1 MSERLKRIIA
11 IFFALN
17 ILFEVISP
25 SVALALTSGPSQ
37 PEVQAFTPVSTSDM
51 VNVFSGDFN
60 YNIPLLDV
68 EGYPVN
74 LAYNAGVTMDQEASW
89 VGLGWNINP
98 GTLNRGMRGLPDD
111 FNGEEVVKQTSMK
124 ANQTFGLSL
133 SPGVEIF
140 GKDIKKQSAALKLA
154 FGLNYNSYNGCGV
167 DMSANISLSS
177 SMNTKSSVTG
187 GLGLSSGT
195 GKGLGITANAGF
207 EKKTMDYKDGN
218 AISTKKSTSLGLGF
232 NTVSGLTGLT
242 YNTSVTRSFLNIAS
256 LLSFSIKLSK
266 SSANGGSSFS
276 FANPTYIPNSGPS
289 MINMGLSLT
298 GSFGAEAV
306 GTHPKGSLT
315 AYYSGAFIRDKELK
329 YGAYGYLYSDGA
341 NDGTRQNLLHDF
353 NREKDAGFNMNTP
366 NLPVTNYSYDSYSY
380 SGQGI
385 GGSFRPFRNDVG
397 TVFDPYVKNFPDIN
411 ANVGFEIGGGNLA
424 HGGLNVALM
433 FSRTKGGKWVNL
445 NEAAKEATFKG
456 KQEGFSEN
464 VFFKQT
470 GEKTAETDMAYFN
483 NTVNGFNPVYFDLQV
498 VGPEAACTKN
508 MKNEYGG
515 SKTLANTLKSSRAR
529 RNENV
534 TVLTADMASVNGV
547 ETTIKSYS
555 LDATFS
561 VFDPSPCGTCT
572 TPIPRVGGDR
582 KANHISEISTVRDDG
597 ARYVYGLPA
606 YNTEQ
611 KEVTFSTEAS
621 PNFGTGQVTYLSGE
635 DDVNTNSSGNDHYY
649 QSSKLPAYA
658 HSFLLTSVLSADYV
672 DKTGNGPSNDDLG
685 KYTKFNYTRVNSDY
699 GWRTPYGAS
708 KATFNAGL
716 RSSTGAVGD
725 DKASYVIGKKEIWM
739 LHSIETKNY
748 VAVFELQDRD
758 DAFPIDPTNLGGVP
772 SYTVTNKSQ
781 CLKEIRLYTKQEIK
795 RAGSVALA
803 IPLKK
808 VTFTYDYSL
817 CTKIENNKYIATTA
831 PGKLT
836 LKKVHFTYQGSSKG
850 MLSPYVF
857 DYGDNDH
864 DNGAFTAAITPTYNI
879 KAYDRWGT
887 YQSNVSTG
895 SYNPD
900 ATGNSPLADEFPYT
914 NQDLTSNNP
923 NDNAAAWNLT
933 SIKLPSGGEIK
944 VTYEADDYA
953 YVQDKKAMKMFITA
967 GADAN
972 PNVNPTGNS
981 STLYSGSNNY
991 DYMYLKTTA
1000 SDLAA
1005 IADYTVRHSG
1015 STTKDAVRD
1024 LFFKDETGKDIKYV
1038 YFRFLV
1044 NVERNL
1050 SAFTPKWEYVSG
1062 YAKIDYNTTLTVTAA
1077 PDLDGSNIRFK
1088 VVEEEI
1094 FDNISLPGVKVHPIS
1109 MAGINFVRKYMPRV
1123 AFDNYQDP
1131 FGGPLN
1137 LLNLVMA
1144 IKSSVTPIVQFFKGG
1159 MSNALRL
1166 SRASS
1171 QFQTKRS
1178 FVRLYAGDG
1187 CKKGGGYRVKR
1198 IELDDNWK
1206 AISNNN
1212 NNNNNTYG
1220 QEYFYQ
1226 TKNSDGRVISS
1237 GVASYEPLIGGDE
1250 NPFRQPVFYKEQ
1262 HILAPDDDF
1271 YQEEPFGESFFPGPS
1286 VGYSRVTVRNLVKDS
1301 GPSIV
1306 RRHAT
1311 GAVVHEFYTAK
1322 DFPTKAT
1329 RTNMRKERHKPNPV
1343 VKFLKFFVK
1352 DYMTTSQGYQ
1362 IVLNDMHGK
1371 PKAQWVYKEPDAAIT
1386 NANKILDEYYGN
1398 NYISGIEYKYK
1409 RNLDQLNNNADVIQK
1424 SGQIENTQVGVDY
1437 DMVVDS
1443 KDSQTWT
1450 ANASTNGNLE
1460 GFLLA
1465 IFPALVPTIFPGYN
1479 QEKVKYRSSVITKVL
1494 YRYGLLEE
1502 TIAYDNGASVS
1513 TKNKLWDAETGEV
1526 VLTETVN
1533 NFNDAVYNLKYP
1545 AHWAYDRMG
1554 QAAKNILATSTIS
1567 GGNLNNPQVF
1577 VTGDEVLLS
1586 GATNVK
1592 AWVLKT
1598 SPAVVIIDNNGNTI
1612 NLGSYTAATVTRS
1625 GNRNQQNVN
1634 VANVTSLIN
1643 PVNSNVLVLNN
1654 SSKVLNASAAE
1665 FKDEWPIFC
1674 NCGTTSTS
1682 VKNPFL
1688 TGQKGNWRAY
1698 AGYVYLTGR
1707 EQTKQNQNTNLRKD
1721 GPYKTYAPFWSPNP
1735 SANPYNWTKSTEAA
1749 WQYTSKSTMYSPYGF
1764 ELENQDALG
1773 RNSAALYG
1781 YGNTLPVAV
1790 SSNAK
1795 YRQVAFDGFED
1806 YDYNNPCENDRFTYI
1821 QFDEGSGIVTYPTP
1835 NYISKTASPNQ
1846 KYAHTGRK
1854 AMVVVPGQTITVTT
1868 TVQSTGCSPLIIN

>member
-1 MSERLKRIIA
+1 MSERVKRIIA

-51 VNVFSGDFN
+51 VSVFSGDFN

-74 LAYNAGVTMDQEASW
+74 LAYNAGATMDQEASW

-111 FNGEEVVKQTSMK
+111 FKGDEIVKETSMK
-124 ANQTFGLSL
+124 PNQTFGVSV
-133 SPGVEIF
+133 SPGAELF
-140 GKDIKKQSAALKLA
+140 GKELKKLKLS
-154 FGLNYNSYNGCGV
+154 FGLNFNSYNGVGV
-167 DMSANISLSS
+167 DLSANINLLSGQ
-177 SMNTKSSVTG
+177 NGKTTTNL

-195 GKGLGITANAGF
+195 GKGLGISPTLSF
-207 EKKTMDYKDGN
+207 EKNINQSNDSK
-218 AISTKKSTSLGLGF
+218 AINTKVSSSLGLNF
-232 NTVSGLTGLT
+232 NSVGGLQALT
-242 YNTSVTRSFLNIAS
+242 ISASVTRTTYNMDF
-256 LLSFSIKLSK
+256 FSSK
-266 SSANGGSSFS
+266 FMSRGNGTANGGASFS

-298 GSFGAEAV
+298 GSFGAELV
-306 GTHPKGSLT
+306 GAHPKGSLT
-315 AYYSGAFIRDKELK
+315 AYYSGSFIKDKSLS
-329 YGAYGYLYSDGA
+329 YGAYGYLYSDLA
-341 NDGTRQNLLHDF
+341 NDGTRQDQLHDF
-353 NREKDAGFNMNTP
+353 NREKDAGFTMNTT

-411 ANVGFEIGGGNLA
+411 ANVGFEIGAGNIA

-433 FSRTKGGKWVNL
+433 FSRTKTGRWLDL
-445 NEAAKEATFKG
+445 NEAAKIANFKG
-456 KQEGFSEN
+456 KQNGFDEN

-470 GEKTAETDMAYFN
+470 GEKTAETDMAFFN
-483 NTVNGFNPVYFDLQV
+483 NTLNGFNPAYFDLQV

-508 MKNEYGG
+508 MKTEYGT
-515 SKTLANTLKSSRAR
+515 SKTLTNNFKSSRVR

-534 TVLTADMASVNGV
+534 TVLTADMASINGV
-547 ETTIKSYS
+547 DTQLKNYGSGFTM
-555 LDATFS
+555 
-561 VFDPSPCGTCT
+561 FDPTPCPSCITSM
-572 TPIPRVGGDR
+572 PRVSGDR
-582 KANHISEISTVRDDG
+582 KANHLSEISTIRDDG

-606 YNTEQ
+606 YNKEQ
-611 KEVTFSTEAS
+611 KEVTFATEA
-621 PNFGTGQVTYLSGE
+621 PANYATGQVSYSAGE
-635 DDVNTNSSGNDHYY
+635 DGLNSNSSGKDHYY
-649 QSSKLPAYA
+649 QRNTVPGYA

-672 DKTGNGPSNDDLG
+672 DKTGNGPSKDDLG
-685 KYTKFNYTRVNSDY
+685 KYTKFNYSLVNANY
-699 GWRTPYGAS
+699 GWRTPYEAG
-708 KATFNAGL
+708 KGTFNAGL
-716 RSSTGAVGD
+716 RSVKGAAGD
-725 DKASYVIGKKEIWM
+725 DKASYIIGKKEIWM

-748 VAVFELQDRD
+748 IAVFELQNRD
-758 DAFPIDPTNLGGVP
+758 DAFPIHPANAGGLPT
-772 SYTVTNKSQ
+772 SSFSTDKSQ
-781 CLKEIRLYTKQEIK
+781 CLKEIRLYTKEEIK
-795 RAGSVALA
+795 RAGSVAAA

-817 CTKIENNKYIATTA
+817 CPNLENNKNFNTTTRTG

-836 LKKVHFTYQGSSKG
+836 LKEVCFTYQGSSKG
-850 MLSPYVF
+850 KLSPYVF
-857 DYGDNDH
+857 TYADNDH
-864 DNGAFTAAITPTYNI
+864 DPVTVNSVNPNYNI

-887 YQSNVSTG
+887 YQQNVSTSG
-895 SYNPD
+895 YLPD
-900 ATGNSPLADEFPYT
+900 VTTNVPLADEFPYT
-914 NQDLTSNNP
+914 NQDVLSSTNKP
-923 NDNAAAWNLT
+923 DDNAVAWNLT

-953 YVQDKKAMKMFITA
+953 YVQDKKAMKMFIT
-967 GADAN
+967 
-972 PNVNPTGNS
+972 TGSSIHTSTVAVTSTNS
-981 STLYSGSNNY
+981 VSTLFDGPTNY
-991 DYMYLKTTA
+991 KAMYLKTTQ
-1000 SDLAA
+1000 SDKNAVTNYISKFGGTTANA
-1005 IADYTVRHSG
+1005 IRQ
-1015 STTKDAVRD
+1015 
-1024 LFFKDETGKDIKYV
+1024 LFFKDENGQDIKYM

-1050 SAFTPKWEYVSG
+1050 SAYTPKWEYVSG
-1062 YAKIDYNTTLTVTAA
+1062 YAKIDFGTA
-1077 PDLDGSNIRFK
+1077 PDYDGSNNIRFL
-1088 VVEEEI
+1088 VIEEPI
-1094 FDNISLPGVKVHPIS
+1094 FDNVDLPGVNVHPVS
-1109 MAGINFVRKYMPRV
+1109 MAGINFVRKYMSNV

-1131 FGGPLN
+1131 FGGPFN
-1137 LLNLVMA
+1137 LFNVVSA
-1144 IKSSVTPIVQFFKGG
+1144 VKSSITPIVQFFKGG

-1171 QFQTKRS
+1171 QFQINRS

-1187 CKKGGGYRVKR
+1187 FKKGGGYRVKR

-1206 AISNNN
+1206 AISGNNN
-1212 NNNNNTYG
+1212 NANNTYG

-1226 TKNSDGRVISS
+1226 TKSNDGRLISS

-1250 NPFRQPVFYKEQ
+1250 NPFRQPVFYKEK
-1262 HILAPDDDF
+1262 HILAPDDDYF
-1271 YQEEPFGESFFPGPS
+1271 QEEPFGESFFPGPS
-1286 VGYSRVTVRNLVKDS
+1286 IGYSRITVRNLVKDN
-1301 GPSIV
+1301 GPSKV

-1322 DFPTKAT
+1322 DFPTKPT

-1343 VKFLKFFVK
+1343 VRFLKFFVK

-1371 PKAQWVYKEPDAAIT
+1371 PKAQWVYKEPDAALAT
-1386 NANKILDEYYGN
+1386 QAKILDEYYGN
-1398 NYISGIEYKYK
+1398 NYISGVEYKYK
-1409 RNLDQLNNNADVIQK
+1409 RNLDQLNNNVDVIQK

-1437 DMVVDS
+1437 DMVVDT

-1465 IFPALVPTIFPGYN
+1465 IFPGLVPTMFPGYN

-1554 QAAKNILATSTIS
+1554 QAAKNILAKSTIS
-1567 GGNLNNPQVF
+1567 NGNLNHPQIF
-1577 VTGDEVLLS
+1577 VAGDEVLLFGS
-1586 GATNVK
+1586 PNKK

-1598 SPAVVIIDNNGNTI
+1598 SPAIVIIDDNGNTI
-1612 NLGSYTAATVTRS
+1612 NLSSYTSAVVTRS
-1625 GNRNQQNVN
+1625 GNRNQQNVP
-1634 VANVTSLIN
+1634 VANMTSLIN

-1654 SSKVLNASAAE
+1654 SSKVLNANSSE

-1674 NCGTTSTS
+1674 NCGTTSS
-1682 VKNPFL
+1682 SIKNPFL
-1688 TGQKGNWRAY
+1688 TGQKGNWRPY
-1698 AGYVYLTGR
+1698 ANYVYLTGR
-1707 EQTKQNQNTNLRKD
+1707 EQTTQNQNTNLRKD
-1721 GPYKTYAPFWSPNP
+1721 GPYKTYVPFWTPNP
-1735 SANPYNWTKSTEAA
+1735 SANPYNWTKSNDVA

-1764 ELENQDALG
+1764 EIENQDALG

-1781 YGNTLPVAV
+1781 YGNSLPVAV

-1795 YRQVAFDGFED
+1795 YRQIAFDGFED

-1821 QFDEGSGIVTYPTP
+1821 QFDEGSGIVTYPTT
-1835 NYISKTASPNQ
+1835 NYISKPSSPNQ

-1854 AMVVVPGQTITVTT
+1854 AMVVVPGQTITVTA
-1868 TVQSTGCSPLIIN
+1868 TVQSTSCSPLIIN